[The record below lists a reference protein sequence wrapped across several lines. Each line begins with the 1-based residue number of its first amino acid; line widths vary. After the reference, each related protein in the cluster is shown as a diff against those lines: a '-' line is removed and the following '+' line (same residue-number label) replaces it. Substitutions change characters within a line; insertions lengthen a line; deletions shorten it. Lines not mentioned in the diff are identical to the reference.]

1 MKSEVGM
8 FRLRNAAFDKLRRV
22 KVGRRTEDRVQNVE
36 GGGQRAED
44 GGRGQGAEGRG
55 GKIEI
60 GSGKAAFDKLRRV
73 KVGRRTEAR

>member
-1 MKSEVGM
+1 LKSEVGM

-55 GKIEI
+55 
-60 GSGKAAFDKLRRV
+60 
-73 KVGRRTEAR
+73 